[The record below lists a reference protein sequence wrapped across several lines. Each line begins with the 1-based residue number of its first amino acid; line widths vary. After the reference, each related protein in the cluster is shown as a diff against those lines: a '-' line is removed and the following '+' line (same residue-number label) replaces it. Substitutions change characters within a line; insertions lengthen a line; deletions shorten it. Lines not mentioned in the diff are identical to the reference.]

1 MPHGQVPCLVR
12 IISLLT
18 DGQLLKEKIG
28 DRQYWTNLFIPL
40 NTSQV
45 CSLNRWPALK
55 RENWTWSEEKDWQYW
70 TNLFIPLNASQVCLL
85 HGVSWQVF
93 LCVRIKAQSQ
103 LHLYR
108 KIISIN
114 VWHARNHHVVLISQN
129 RVKSVTQNLLLRE
142 YQNSI
147 IFIQKWYV
155 Y

>member
-1 MPHGQVPCLVR
+1 MILFHILMFSQNSTFYIY
-12 IISLLT
+12 IIYCQNAPWSGSLPS
-18 DGQLLKEKIG
+18 KNYI
-28 DRQYWTNLFIPL
+28 
-40 NTSQV
+40 
-45 CSLNRWPALK
+45 SLNRWPALK